1 MDLHLFFSDPDPPAF
16 LNAYPYSDSAAFLIQ
31 IGFQLNIFVKKKQ
44 KEFSAVEKK
53 DCFKVKKNHGAG
65 PNLL

>member
-31 IGFQLNIFVKKKQ
+31 IGVQLNILVKKIP

-53 DCFKVKKNHGAG
+53 IALK
-65 PNLL
+65 

>member
-31 IGFQLNIFVKKKQ
+31 IGVQLNIFVKKKYRKSFLQ
-44 KEFSAVEKK
+44 SKK
-53 DCFKVKKNHGAG
+53 R
-65 PNLL
+65 LL

>member
-31 IGFQLNIFVKKKQ
+31 IGFQLKIFVKKKQ

-53 DCFKVKKNHGAG
+53 IALK
-65 PNLL
+65 

>member
-1 MDLHLFFSDPDPPAF
+1 MDLHLFVSDPDPPAF

-31 IGFQLNIFVKKKQ
+31 IGVQLNIFVKKTERVFCSQ
-44 KEFSAVEKK
+44 KK

>member
-31 IGFQLNIFVKKKQ
+31 IGVQLNIFVKKTRKSFLQ
-44 KEFSAVEKK
+44 SKK
-53 DCFKVKKNHGAG
+53 R
-65 PNLL
+65 LL